1 MLLFTPRDSHSRL
14 TMQNS
19 RFTIHDSQFTIH
31 NSQFT
36 IAVTKWD
43 NECVSGPGFVH
54 FAELEHSAHNGA
66 VQYAP
71 HDYGSKGPLAL
82 LELLCKRDGKDVI
95 PIAICIQI
103 CNHARVT
110 VS

>member
-1 MLLFTPRDSHSRL
+1 M
-14 TMQNS
+14 
-19 RFTIHDSQFTIH
+19 
-31 NSQFT
+31 
-36 IAVTKWD
+36 TKWD